1 MSEDLPSPRRLDPAG
16 PYKPLDLG
24 NGEGAAS
31 VAPDGRVLAVGGFH
45 QRLGYVTLEGSAGFP
60 AERRSDQ
67 AAVRAYRAA
76 LASPEAPGF
85 GLVPERPWVAVSAGL
100 LADSFPAAALV
111 DADGIEA
118 QVVSWAPE
126 DAGPAVVQHWQ
137 LHNPGPTPVPWR
149 AAFTG
154 PLRLGRAAMT
164 ELVEGGVLPDP
175 PAEIEA
181 AATDG
186 VLLVAAPPAG
196 LAAAVAGLP
205 SAATLARLVAD
216 GRLEVHLPL
225 VVNLEPG
232 ATRTLVLAVTLG
244 SDPAEVTT
252 RARHLAALGPD
263 PAVPGPVDSPAP
275 PSPASATL
283 PHLVPPVA
291 RTLARR
297 ALAYVADCCAL
308 AVGEASCV
316 LADHRLLPLS
326 WNRDGWF
333 AVQALVA
340 ARVPG
345 AEELAGRHL
354 RWLFEV
360 AERPGGAWGR
370 AYLSNGRVK
379 DPAYQLD
386 QQCWPLLELAGQLD
400 RTGDASLA
408 AAAGSVVDE
417 VLAAIAARRA
427 AGVELFATEETPG
440 DDPVPLPYHFSSH
453 VLLWH
458 TLARMA
464 AVLGRPDLAALA
476 DRVRVAVRAHL
487 TTGHDGREV
496 FAYAADLEGG
506 QVRYHDAND
515 LPAVLAPVWGFC
527 PATDPVWRAT
537 MAFAFSPDNPGFAA
551 GPLGGL
557 GSVHTPGA
565 WPLGDVQE
573 LIWAQLAGDKGR
585 ATQVLG
591 RLAATACWDGAL
603 PEARDPGDGTVRS
616 RHWFAW
622 PGAAL
627 VCALV
632 PGGWA

>member
-1 MSEDLPSPRRLDPAG
+1 M
-16 PYKPLDLG
+16 
-24 NGEGAAS
+24 
-31 VAPDGRVLAVGGFH
+31 
-45 QRLGYVTLEGSAGFP
+45 
-60 AERRSDQ
+60 
-67 AAVRAYRAA
+67 
-76 LASPEAPGF
+76 
-85 GLVPERPWVAVSAGL
+85 SAGL
-100 LADSFPAAALV
+100 VADSFPLADLAG
-111 DADGIEA
+111 ADGVQA
-118 QVVSWAPE
+118 RVVTWAPE
-126 DAGPAVVQHWQ
+126 GAGAAVVQEWR
-137 LHNPGPTPVPWR
+137 LHNPGPTPVPWQ

-181 AATDG
+181 EAADG
-186 VLLVAAPPAG
+186 VLLVVAPAAG
-196 LAAAVAGLP
+196 VAAAVAGLP
-205 SAATLARLVAD
+205 TGAALSRRAAS
-216 GRLEVHLPL
+216 GHLEVRLPIA
-225 VVNLEPG
+225 VDLEPG
-232 ATRTLVLAVTLG
+232 ASQTLVLPIALG
-244 SDPAEVTT
+244 TDPARVT
-252 RARHLAALGPD
+252 A
-263 PAVPGPVDSPAP
+263 
-275 PSPASATL
+275 
-283 PHLVPPVA
+283 
-291 RTLARR
+291 LARR
-297 ALAYVADCCAL
+297 LAAGDAGLAVVAARREDRLGRIDPLVPAVVRTLGRRALGYVLDCCAL
-308 AVGEASCV
+308 AMGEATCV
-316 LADHRLLPLS
+316 LTDHRVLPLS

-340 ARVPG
+340 AGVPG

-360 AERPGGAWGR
+360 AERPGRAWGR
-370 AYLSNGRVK
+370 AYLPSGRVK

-400 RTGDASLA
+400 RTWDASLA
-408 AAAGSVVDE
+408 AAAGPVVDE
-417 VLAAIAARRA
+417 VLAAIAVRRA
-427 AGVELFATEETPG
+427 AGAELFATEETPG
-440 DDPVPLPYHFSSH
+440 DDPVPMPYHFSSH

-458 TLARMA
+458 TLHRLAN
-464 AVLGRPDLAALA
+464 VLGRPDLAALA
-476 DRVRVAVRAHL
+476 DRVRVAVRTHL
-487 TTGHDGREV
+487 TTRQDGREM

-527 PATDPVWRAT
+527 PADDPVWRAT

-573 LIWAQLAGDKGR
+573 LIWAQLAGDNGR
-585 ATQVLG
+585 ATRVLG